1 MAGTEPE
8 EGVQKLRKDGGRT
21 VYLQLVIDTSGS
33 MEEGNRQRLCEQD
46 GQESLSQPAGG
57 QGLACK
63 AMPIPARPLVLDRGA
78 CGAVEWQ
85 ELVRRY
91 RELLLQQRLGLRR
104 FTPVIETSVFG
115 ERVTLD
121 PPRPELLASAVPV
134 GVRQGARLA
143 ALRDRY
149 PSALVL
155 SCRDT
160 EPPAAP

>member
-1 MAGTEPE
+1 MASSAFPR
-8 EGVQKLRKDGGRT
+8 VALH
-21 VYLQLVIDTSGS
+21 
-33 MEEGNRQRLCEQD
+33 RLT
-46 GQESLSQPAGG
+46 GQT
-57 QGLACK
+57 LAACWL
-63 AMPIPARPLVLDRGA
+63 AQALLAVLFTQALPIPARPLVLDRGA